1 MNVNDLYWSLVSSTY
16 RDHSFVFNCDNSL
29 LFGFLPCDRDYI
41 HATLPSNVVRDIVGN
56 NAKYVKCMYYDS
68 NRIMEL
74 KNTLSMFVRMN
85 RYNGQL
91 FMSRMKLKDDLYY
104 VGPGIILDDKN
115 NILFSVCIGNHE
127 NKLIVSPKVFNEK
140 TTMNKY
146 IVSKII
152 PEFTSHNMEI
162 IIRPKEFLFLKSGLR
177 DNMYQSI
184 DNIVNDYRF
193 CEVESP
199 SR

>member
-1 MNVNDLYWSLVSSTY
+1 MNVSDLYWTLAGSTY

-41 HATLPSNVVRDIVGN
+41 HATLPLNVVRDIIEN

-68 NRIMEL
+68 NRIIEL
-74 KNTLSMFVRMN
+74 KNTLSMFIRMN
-85 RYNGQL
+85 RFNGQL
-91 FMSRMKLKDDLYY
+91 FIST
-104 VGPGIILDDKN
+104 
-115 NILFSVCIGNHE
+115 
-127 NKLIVSPKVFNEK
+127 KVFNEK

-162 IIRPKEFLFLKSGLR
+162 IIKPKEFMFLKSGLR

-184 DNIVNDYRF
+184 DNIANDYRF
-193 CEVESP
+193 CEVESQ

>member
-1 MNVNDLYWSLVSSTY
+1 MNVSDLYWTLISSTY
-16 RDHSFVFNCDNSL
+16 SSRSFLFNCDNSL

-41 HATLPSNVVRDIVGN
+41 HAALPLNVIRDIIGN

-68 NRIMEL
+68 NRIIEL
-74 KNTLSMFVRMN
+74 KNTPSIFARMG
-85 RYNGQL
+85 RSNGQL

-115 NILFSVCIGNHE
+115 NILFSVCVGNQE

-184 DNIVNDYRF
+184 DNIANDYRF
-193 CEVESP
+193 CEVESQ